1 MNLQVFPEEKQDII
15 ASRGLGANE
24 DNRTSKNSLNLDAV
38 SNKASTAI
46 QKVRSPSQKA
56 FVDMLFHKKKR
67 AQQVR
72 KPNLLITQ
80 QAVTDLS
87 NKLHKPSGT
96 QASFLRIKTLRK
108 NLYKPDYLKEIDNV
122 DNNINTNESQYKPS
136 NETLTLNDSSRRLL
150 F

>member
-15 ASRGLGANE
+15 ASRGLGFNE
-24 DNRTSKNSLNLDAV
+24 DNRTSKNSLNLDSV

-56 FVDMLFHKKKR
+56 FIDMLFHKKKR

-96 QASFLRIKTLRK
+96 
-108 NLYKPDYLKEIDNV
+108 
-122 DNNINTNESQYKPS
+122 
-136 NETLTLNDSSRRLL
+136 
-150 F
+150 